1 MRLSEDDIRRI
12 TLSAIDEL
20 GEKAS
25 PDTVRKVVQR
35 SVAKFEFEGHKSD
48 KEASSGRVILTAYG
62 LNNPGIVSAIT
73 NALGKSNCDI
83 QDISQKIMQEFFT
96 MIMLVDITNCP
107 RDLKEL
113 QDEMSTVAS
122 QLNIKIFIQHEDI
135 FRFMHRI

>member
-35 SVAKFEFEGHKSD
+35 SVAKFEFEGPKSD
-48 KEASSGRVILTAYG
+48 KETSSGRVILTAYG
-62 LNNPGIVSAIT
+62 LNSPGIVSAIT

-113 QDEMSTVAS
+113 QDEMSTVAN
-122 QLNIKIFIQHEDI
+122 QLNIKIFMQHEDI

>member
-25 PDTVRKVVQR
+25 PDLVKKVVQQ
-35 SVAKFEFEGHKSD
+35 SVAKFEFEGSPNVKDTSI
-48 KEASSGRVILTAYG
+48 GRVILTAYG

-73 NALGKSNCDI
+73 NALCKSNCDI

-113 QDEMSTVAS
+113 QDEMSGVAS
-122 QLNIKIFIQHEDI
+122 QLNIKIFMQHEDI